1 MAFLNDLLKA
11 GIFYESL
18 IWFSLALADLYRL
31 ARDRLVGG
39 DGVGLRRV
47 YMAYMVKAPM
57 IR

>member
-1 MAFLNDLLKA
+1 MVFLSDLLKA
-11 GIFYESL
+11 GIFSESL

-31 ARDRLVGG
+31 ARDFLVGG

-47 YMAYMVKAPM
+47 YTLNMLNAPI